1 MSFVKA
7 DLRPSL
13 PSFASENAHSKP
25 SISSYSLVK
34 RILYIFDRATKK
46 FKGDIGLWIQYAEV
60 AKKEGARK
68 LVGKVLAT

>member
-1 MSFVKA
+1 MKVKA
-7 DLRPSL
+7 DLDVFFPCFRT
-13 PSFASENAHSKP
+13 ENAHSKP

-34 RILYIFDRATKK
+34 RILYIFERATKK